1 MFVIYLCPY
10 KLVCIGFMQFVSA
23 ARVNMLGV
31 VPSIVKAWKSIVD
44 KQQILLT
51 QQQQGEGKLIIIYVC
66 I

>member
-1 MFVIYLCPY
+1 
-10 KLVCIGFMQFVSA
+10 MQFVSA

-51 QQQQGEGKLIIIYVC
+51 QQQQGEGKLIIIFVC
-66 I
+66 ICI